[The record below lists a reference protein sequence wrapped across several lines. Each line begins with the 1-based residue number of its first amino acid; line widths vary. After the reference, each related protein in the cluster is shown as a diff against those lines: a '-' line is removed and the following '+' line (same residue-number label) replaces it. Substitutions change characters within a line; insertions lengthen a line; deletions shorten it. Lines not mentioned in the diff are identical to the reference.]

1 MQKKIPMRQCVG
13 CREMKAKKEL
23 VRVVRSPEGEIS
35 LDFRG
40 KAPGRGAYVCPQ
52 AECLRRAIKS
62 RALER
67 GLDCQIPQEIYD
79 QLLLRMEA
87 GDQDGPAAKGAAPA
101 GPCPPRTASGDRR
114 GAGRHRLPQR
124 QGEASIGSKGRRRP
138 YLPPGTLLCF
148 GQQMPVYLRAVHKRR
163 AGKRSWLQCL
173 RAVRVYRSRVCKI
186 VS

>member
-23 VRVVRSPEGEIS
+23 VRVVRSPEGEIT
-35 LDFRG
+35 LDFKG

-87 GDQDGPAAKGAAPA
+87 GDHD
-101 GPCPPRTASGDRR
+101 
-114 GAGRHRLPQR
+114 
-124 QGEASIGSKGRRRP
+124 
-138 YLPPGTLLCF
+138 
-148 GQQMPVYLRAVHKRR
+148 
-163 AGKRSWLQCL
+163 
-173 RAVRVYRSRVCKI
+173 
-186 VS
+186 

>member
-1 MQKKIPMRQCVG
+1 MRWL
-13 CREMKAKKEL
+13 REMKAKKEL

-87 GDQDGPAAKGAAPA
+87 GDHD
-101 GPCPPRTASGDRR
+101 
-114 GAGRHRLPQR
+114 
-124 QGEASIGSKGRRRP
+124 
-138 YLPPGTLLCF
+138 
-148 GQQMPVYLRAVHKRR
+148 
-163 AGKRSWLQCL
+163 
-173 RAVRVYRSRVCKI
+173 
-186 VS
+186 

>member
-79 QLLLRMEA
+79 QLLLRMAA
-87 GDQDGPAAKGAAPA
+87 GDHD
-101 GPCPPRTASGDRR
+101 
-114 GAGRHRLPQR
+114 
-124 QGEASIGSKGRRRP
+124 
-138 YLPPGTLLCF
+138 
-148 GQQMPVYLRAVHKRR
+148 
-163 AGKRSWLQCL
+163 
-173 RAVRVYRSRVCKI
+173 
-186 VS
+186 